1 MNDNLRTF
9 RAHVANHTPGR
20 EDWLRVQAAATAKR
34 AQIYIYDEIG
44 YWGTSARAFAQT
56 LAELDVDDIDLY
68 LNSPGGD
75 AFAGVAIYN
84 ALRRHK
90 ATVTVTVD
98 GLAASAASIIA
109 MAGDEVVMSR
119 GSELMIHN
127 AWGYARGDA
136 AVMRQMGTLLEK
148 LSGDLAGIYEARA
161 GSGTD
166 WVKAMSAETWY
177 TASEAVAA
185 GLADR
190 TDDDQ
195 TDEDAK
201 AVFQSYVKASANR
214 PLPDLAADYEPPLL
228 PTAAVTPEPPA
239 VSEPGQ
245 PTGRTDNMSDTLMAG
260 LRDRLGITDAETSE
274 DAILAALDE
283 ALNEQ
288 AETPE
293 PQAAMPDGV
302 TMIETAVLAELQTAA
317 AEVRSI
323 RDERTAERRAAL
335 VEAAIT
341 EGRIA
346 PARRDHWLA
355 QLNADEEGAAAV
367 LATLAAGTIPL
378 GELGH
383 SDDVEASDEE
393 RLYNRMYNPQKEA

>member
-1 MNDNLRTF
+1 
-9 RAHVANHTPGR
+9 
-20 EDWLRVQAAATAKR
+20 
-34 AQIYIYDEIG
+34 
-44 YWGTSARAFAQT
+44 
-56 LAELDVDDIDLY
+56 
-68 LNSPGGD
+68 
-75 AFAGVAIYN
+75 
-84 ALRRHK
+84 
-90 ATVTVTVD
+90 
-98 GLAASAASIIA
+98 
-109 MAGDEVVMSR
+109 
-119 GSELMIHN
+119 
-127 AWGYARGDA
+127 
-136 AVMRQMGTLLEK
+136 
-148 LSGDLAGIYEARA
+148 
-161 GSGTD
+161 
-166 WVKAMSAETWY
+166 
-177 TASEAVAA
+177 
-185 GLADR
+185 
-190 TDDDQ
+190 
-195 TDEDAK
+195 
-201 AVFQSYVKASANR
+201 
-214 PLPDLAADYEPPLL
+214 
-228 PTAAVTPEPPA
+228 
-239 VSEPGQ
+239 
-245 PTGRTDNMSDTLMAG
+245 MSDTLMAG

-378 GELGH
+378 GEVGH
-383 SDDVEASDEE
+383 SDDVEASDEG